1 MRPVARASE
10 SAETSDADLLVALP
24 RALFGTNLVDVA
36 YEPWRAVRST
46 VLRVGPSTRAA
57 AVRSDSGESV
67 ELRADQHLGR
77 QTTRNPECLDSPP
90 LRGAVDGFVWGYCM
104 PPATR
109 KSGWMLLSDLEPD
122 PRFDGLACGPANA
135 DFDRRRP
142 HACGGHCD
150 GRALT
155 GVRSASGSARVN
167 ARDVYLRWAPGSTPF
182 RYLVRDDKVRRLVQT
197 ANGRWIGVEVQT
209 ARWATRR
216 TRGWVL
222 GSALTRLLA

>member
-1 MRPVARASE
+1 VQP
-10 SAETSDADLLVALP
+10 LVALP
-24 RALFGTNLVDVA
+24 PGVFGTDLVDVA

-57 AVRSDSGESV
+57 AVTSDSGESV
-67 ELRADQHLGR
+67 ELVAGQHLGR
-77 QTTRNPECLDSPP
+77 QTTRNPQCLDSPP

-109 KSGWMLLSDLEPD
+109 KSGWMLLSALEPD
-122 PRFDGLACGPANA
+122 PGFEGLACGPANA

-142 HACGGHCD
+142 QACGGHCD
-150 GRALT
+150 GQRLTDIRA
-155 GVRSASGSARVN
+155 ASGSARVS
-167 ARDVYLRWAPGSTPF
+167 AGDVYLRWAPGSTAF
-182 RYLVRDDKVRRLVQT
+182 RYLVRNDAVRQLVRT

-209 ARWATRR
+209 ARWASRR

-222 GSALTRLLA
+222 GSALTS